1 MSKET
6 ATIQEMAEAVSI
18 AGEQTRRL
26 EGIWGRIVFII
37 AIAFVLFQLYTAG
50 FHLLPNL
57 IQRSIHLGFAI
68 VLGFLL
74 FSGSRG
80 ARSKGKVP
88 AYDLILVLLTASA
101 VIFTVINYERIVLTI
116 IGTTGDWISSVIFLL
131 VILEVAR
138 RVVGPILPIMAV
150 GASLYVLFG
159 HQIPGYWGH
168 PVISLTHFLEYLYM
182 GTEGLWGLLMNIS
195 ATMLAMFVIF
205 AILLLFTGGG
215 QAFMNIALLLAGR
228 FHGGAAKVAVVSSA
242 LFGTISG
249 STTANVACT
258 GSFTIPTMKHLG
270 YKPEFAAAVE
280 ATASSGGQIM
290 PPIMGV
296 AAFVMAEILGI
307 PYLKIIIAAAI
318 PATLYFLGVFLAVHF
333 EAQRSG
339 LQRVPKELIPKAR
352 SVLKLSH
359 IAPVILPLVI
369 LIFFLF
375 QGYTPMR
382 SVFYAI
388 AVAVILYLGSTWN
401 KRVLVER
408 LRRIVKAIQGAA
420 RGLILVVPLLAC
432 AQILIAVIGL
442 TGIGVKISDLIIGL
456 GAGFIPLSLI
466 LAMVVS
472 MILGMGISSAAAYL
486 LAAAVVGP
494 ALILM
499 GFEPLAAHLFLFYFA
514 VFGAITPPVCVGVFV
529 ASGIANSDW
538 VKTAWI
544 AIRIGVIAFIVP
556 FIFIYT
562 PSLLLVGKPFDIVL
576 TVITVGIGT
585 LAIGA
590 SLMGFLVRRASL
602 WERAILLGSAV
613 LLFIPGYNTDIP
625 GILLL
630 AVVFLWERF
639 RGKHIAAAT
648 EADSTTHRQ

>member
-6 ATIQEMAEAVSI
+6 ATIQEMAEATSI

-26 EGIWGRIVFII
+26 EGTWGRIVFII

-50 FHLLPNL
+50 FHLFPNL
-57 IQRSIHLGFAI
+57 IQRSIHLGFAM

-74 FSGSRG
+74 FPSSRR

-116 IGTTGDWISSVIFLL
+116 IGSTGDWISSVIFLL
-131 VILEVAR
+131 VILEVTR

-150 GASLYVLFG
+150 GACLYVLFG
-159 HQIPGYWGH
+159 SQIPGYWGH

-228 FHGGAAKVAVVSSA
+228 FHGGAAKVAVVASA

-258 GSFTIPTMKHLG
+258 GSFTIPTMKRLG

-296 AAFVMAEILGI
+296 AAFVMAELLGI
-307 PYLKIIIAAAI
+307 PYLKIITAAAI

-339 LQRVPKELIPKAR
+339 LQRVPQELIPKAR
-352 SVLKLSH
+352 SVLKLSQ

-369 LIFFLF
+369 LIVFLF

-388 AVAVILYLGSTWN
+388 AAALILYLGSSWN

-432 AQILIAVIGL
+432 AQILIAVINL
-442 TGIGVKISDLIIGL
+442 TGIGVKVSDLIIDL

-466 LAMVVS
+466 LAMVVC

-494 ALILM
+494 ALIFL
-499 GFEPLAAHLFLFYFA
+499 GLEPLAAHLFLFYFA
-514 VFGAITPPVCVGVFV
+514 VFGSITPPVCVGVFV
-529 ASGIANSDW
+529 ASGIANSNW

-544 AIRIGVIAFIVP
+544 AVRVGVIAFIVP
-556 FIFIYT
+556 FIFIYS
-562 PSLLLVGKPFDIVL
+562 PSLLLVGKPFDIIL
-576 TVITVGIGT
+576 TCVTVGIGT
-585 LAIGA
+585 LALGA

-613 LLFIPGYNTDIP
+613 LLFIPGYNTNIP
-625 GILLL
+625 GIILL
-630 AVVFLWERF
+630 AVVFLWETF
-639 RGKHIAAAT
+639 QGKRVPAAT
-648 EADSTTHRQ
+648 EGIKS